1 MNRPIVIIICFLV
14 VLILIFALILPK
26 KVDLDLS
33 QKKVA
38 EKMTEIQ
45 GKEEYLSNL
54 SRLSAELKNYP
65 SSLSK
70 IDLALPAEP
79 NLPGLFDFLQK
90 VTSQSGLIL
99 VSLRPSAAF
108 PAVVLEERAPEF
120 QETRFSLEVSGSYP
134 AFKDFLSLLEKSARL
149 IEVEAV
155 SFSSG
160 LGEGLIKFELTIKVR
175 SY

>member
-1 MNRPIVIIICFLV
+1 MSRPIT
-14 VLILIFALILPK
+14 IFACLLLTAILTITLILPK
-26 KVDLDLS
+26 KEILDS
-33 QKKVA
+33 VQKKVA
-38 EKMTEIQ
+38 EKMAEIQ
-45 GKEEYLSNL
+45 GKEEYLLNL

-120 QETRFSLEVSGSYP
+120 QETRFNLEVSGSYP